1 MGLPRYTHVTAI
13 IVMTIAGAVYAQ
25 TAPPHDPFGPLPPPK
40 GTVVVEGTAEGSAAP
55 RPAGSS
61 AVESNDVPDVSP
73 SPPRF
78 AVAPFENHASVRAF
92 DWYQWG
98 APFEIAEKVEGV
110 LGLESTGGGLFV
122 GAAPVPAEATAI
134 AAFAQSR
141 EATWVVT
148 GWVERP
154 NWELRIAISLW
165 KVSAGLATRVHEA
178 VRQGKVETYHALLGD
193 ALREAWTTAGVKV
206 DDAKAASL
214 ARPLAIDLYAVS
226 LMSRGLGHL
235 VAALAQPATTTDPV
249 AQQARANQLKLAQ
262 HDLERSVFIDPKCFE
277 AQRLVGELY
286 LVLSQE
292 QKDPKLANKAAGKF
306 AYANDLAPDDLQSL
320 RAAAASSV
328 KAGKAEVSLPLFE
341 KLVTRRPWDLEA
353 RYQYGAAL
361 WQTGDAARAEKQL
374 EQVTARKPDHLPARR
389 VLVLIH
395 AARSETHKLV
405 RELEAIAARV
415 PEDLDVK
422 EDLATAYGSLGDWTR
437 STAQLEAIAAA
448 RAPDLAL
455 LVRIGDGYRRLSK
468 LDAALAWYGR
478 AQKVAPESSYAGY
491 IAAQSLFDAHRLT
504 EAARAYTNLQKYAEQ
519 RPNAEQALGVIALM
533 QNKASEAAWY
543 LRKSTREAPR
553 DIRMWRALIAA
564 ELARKDAVLAR
575 SELDRALPHWPDD
588 GHLRYLSGVAAA
600 IAGDRT
606 LARRELSAATV
617 ASPELAAARTALS
630 LLDSGGTLAVA
641 YAPQLIRPWGDA
653 EALQAALDQY
663 AIISATMIG
672 VRLAYQTHLL
682 SVLGA
687 LGRGPYAP
695 AKIAPVRTCPVAR
708 IAPAWS
714 NAQKELRRYERLGVE
729 LEALADYLARHA
741 AVGGGA
747 GLLPNARTQLVNS
760 KKTFRVALA
769 DITELRAEFTRGLG
783 PELRVAGCNDKL
795 LAAAIANPQRYRVV
809 VEDKPPEPPAT
820 QPPRP
825 RARATFYVDN
835 TRCVDAVDVWI
846 DGAQLGQVAPGRRS
860 ALVADAGEHTL
871 CLLLPG
877 SAQCGDRGTVRQI
890 YLHDGWSVTM
900 YCPK

>member
-1 MGLPRYTHVTAI
+1 MV
-13 IVMTIAGAVYAQ
+13 AGAALAQ
-25 TAPPHDPFGPLPPPK
+25 PGPDPFAPLAPPK
-40 GTVVVEGTAEGSAAP
+40 GHEAVELDAQGSNAP

-61 AVESNDVPDVSP
+61 AVESSDVPTVTA

-78 AVAPFENHASVRAF
+78 AVAPFENRANVRAF

-98 APFEIAEKVEGV
+98 APFEIAEKTEGV
-110 LGLESTGGGLFV
+110 LGLESTGGALFV
-122 GAAPVPAEATAI
+122 AAAPVPAEATAV
-134 AAFAQSR
+134 AAFAKNHD
-141 EATWVVT
+141 ATWVVT

-165 KVSAGLATRVHEA
+165 KVSAGAATRVHEA

-193 ALREAWTTAGVKV
+193 ALGEAWTTAGTKL
-206 DDAKAASL
+206 DAAKLAAL
-214 ARPLAIDLYAVS
+214 ARPLASDLYAVS
-226 LMSRGLGHL
+226 LMGRGLGHL
-235 VAALAQPATTTDPV
+235 VAALAMPVATTDV
-249 AQQARANQLKLAQ
+249 ASQQAREKQLRLAQ

-286 LVLSQE
+286 LVLSRE
-292 QKDPKLANKAAGKF
+292 QNDPKLASKAAGKF
-306 AYANDLAPDDLQSL
+306 AYAHDLAPDDLQAL

-361 WQTGDAARAEKQL
+361 WQTGDAARAEEQL
-374 EQVTARKPDHLPARR
+374 EQVTAKKPDHLPSRR

-395 AARSETHKLV
+395 AARSETRKLV

-415 PEDLDVK
+415 PDDLDVK

-455 LVRIGDGYRRLSK
+455 LVRIGDGYRRLKK

-478 AQKVAPESSYAGY
+478 AQKVAPDTSYAGF
-491 IAAQSLFDAHRLT
+491 IAAQSLFDAGRLP
-504 EAARAYTNLQKYAEQ
+504 EAARAYTNLQKFSEDRAS
-519 RPNAEQALGVIALM
+519 AEQALGVIALA
-533 QNKASEAAWY
+533 QGKASEAAWY
-543 LRKSTREAPR
+543 LRKSTRQAPR
-553 DIRMWRALIAA
+553 DIRHWRALIAA
-564 ELARKDAVLAR
+564 ELARRDAVLAR
-575 SELDRALPHWPDD
+575 SELDRALPYWPDD
-588 GHLRYLSGVAAA
+588 GHLRYLSGIAAA
-600 IAGDRT
+600 LAGDRA

-617 ASPELAAARTALS
+617 ASPDLVPARSALS
-630 LLDSGGTLAVA
+630 LLDSGGTIAVQ
-641 YAPQLIRPWGDA
+641 YTPQLIRPWGDA
-653 EALQAALDQY
+653 ERLQLALDEY
-663 AIISATMIG
+663 AITSATMIA
-672 VRLAYQTHLL
+672 VRLAYQTQFL
-682 SVLGA
+682 SILGA

-695 AKIAPVRTCPVAR
+695 VKVPPVRTCPVAR
-708 IAPAWS
+708 IAPAWDA
-714 NAQKELRRYERLGVE
+714 AQKELRRYERLGVE

-741 AVGGGA
+741 SVGAGA
-747 GLLPNARTQLVNS
+747 GLLPNARTQLANA
-760 KKTFRVALA
+760 KKTFRLALA
-769 DITELRAEFTRGLG
+769 DITELRSEFTRGLG
-783 PELRVAGCNDKL
+783 PELRVAGCSNKL
-795 LAAAIANPQRYRVV
+795 LAAAVANPERYRVV
-809 VEDKPPEPPAT
+809 VDEKPPEPPAT

-835 TRCVDAVDVWI
+835 TRCMDTVDVWI
-846 DGAQLGQVAPGRRS
+846 DGAQLGQVSPGRRS

-900 YCPK
+900 HCPK